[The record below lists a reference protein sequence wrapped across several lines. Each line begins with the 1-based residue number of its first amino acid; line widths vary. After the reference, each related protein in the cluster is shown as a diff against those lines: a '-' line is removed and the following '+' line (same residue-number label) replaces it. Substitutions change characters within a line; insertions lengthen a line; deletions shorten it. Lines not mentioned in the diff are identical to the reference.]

1 MFQYAAGR
9 RLAFVRDVPLKLHI
23 VPGENVATPRPYNL
37 HAFDILGEWATPDE
51 IERLKGQPVAT
62 GLFVRLLSRLSP
74 PPARVSSF
82 VVERHFQFD
91 PEILDLP
98 GNVYLEG
105 YWQSEKYFR
114 DCEDVIRKE
123 FSMKIPMSP
132 SNEQMAHRIAGEES
146 AVSIHVR
153 RGDYVSDAGTNRFHG
168 TCSVDYYRKAVDRIC
183 GFAPAS
189 HFFVFSDGIDWAKEN
204 LRLRQPV
211 TYVDFNDDEKN
222 YEDLRLMGLCTHHI
236 IANSSFSW
244 WGAWLNPNPDKIVIA
259 PKKWFNDPSINT
271 DDLMPKSWLRL

>member
-9 RLAFVRDVPLKLHI
+9 RLAFVKDVPLKLHI

-37 HAFDILGEWATPDE
+37 HAFNILEEWATPDE
-51 IERLKGQPVAT
+51 IERLTGQRVAT
-62 GLFVRLLSRLSP
+62 GLFARLVSRMSP
-74 PPARVSSF
+74 LPRHLSSF
-82 VVERHFQFD
+82 VAERHFQFD
-91 PEILDLP
+91 PKILDLP
-98 GNVYLEG
+98 GDIYLEG

-123 FSMKIPMSP
+123 LSVKIPMSSP
-132 SNEQMAHRIAGEES
+132 NEEMAHGIAGEES

-168 TCSVDYYRKAVDRIC
+168 TCSVDYYRDAADRIS

-189 HFFVFSDGIDWAKEN
+189 HFFLFSDGIDWAKEN

-211 TYVDFNDDEKN
+211 TYVDFNDGEKN
-222 YEDLRLMGLCTHHI
+222 YEDLRLMSLCKHHI

-271 DDLMPKSWLRL
+271 DDLIPKSWLRL

>member
-1 MFQYAAGR
+1 M
-9 RLAFVRDVPLKLHI
+9 
-23 VPGENVATPRPYNL
+23 
-37 HAFDILGEWATPDE
+37 
-51 IERLKGQPVAT
+51 
-62 GLFVRLLSRLSP
+62 SSP
-74 PPARVSSF
+74 
-82 VVERHFQFD
+82 
-91 PEILDLP
+91 
-98 GNVYLEG
+98 
-105 YWQSEKYFR
+105 
-114 DCEDVIRKE
+114 
-123 FSMKIPMSP
+123 
-132 SNEQMAHRIAGEES
+132 NEEMAHRIGGEES

-168 TCSVDYYRKAVDRIC
+168 TCSVDYYHDAVDRIS

-211 TYVDFNDDEKN
+211 TYVDFNDGEKN
-222 YEDLRLMGLCTHHI
+222 YEDLRLMSLCKHHI

-271 DDLMPKSWLRL
+271 DDLIPNSWLRL